1 MHHLQRSLMF
11 GLSLLMSIAA
21 IAGGVGFSYKTVDD
35 SDIFYQYL
43 NKTNIQSGGQ
53 VLGANS
59 EDEEKPG
66 LCPENTPIVGW
77 IDFRGKKII
86 KNDLSSDQTP
96 SACFED
102 IQAANTA
109 GYVLTN
115 N

>member
-11 GLSLLMSIAA
+11 GLSLLMSIGA

-35 SDIFYQYL
+35 SDVFYQYL
-43 NKTNIQSGGQ
+43 NQTNIQSGGQ

-59 EDEEKPG
+59 EYKEKQE

-86 KNDLSSDQTP
+86 KNDLPSDQIP
-96 SACFED
+96 SACFENVET
-102 IQAANTA
+102 ANSA
-109 GYVLTN
+109 GYILGN
-115 N
+115 Y